1 MDIDTNTRN
10 GTSTVTPG
18 NSSEHEDDTTLNKPI
33 PIDTDM
39 LAHSVLSPT
48 PDEPILIDTDMPDH
62 PELSPMPDEPIPID
76 TDTPDHP
83 GHSRTPEVQSTTHR
97 RLTIASLCN
106 PSNEDLYVR
115 PYRADTL
122 FDKTLEPVRVPS
134 RIRGCSSES
143 LYIYIFL

>member
-18 NSSEHEDDTTLNKPI
+18 DSSEHEDDTTPNEPI

-39 LAHSVLSPT
+39 PSYSGLSPML
-48 PDEPILIDTDMPDH
+48 DESILIDTDMPDH
-62 PELSPMPDEPIPID
+62 TELSPTPDEPIPID

-83 GHSRTPEVQSTTHR
+83 GHSPTPEVQSTTHR

-115 PYRADTL
+115 PHRADTL